1 MQVQLVQAANA
12 ILGEGPLWCPDE
24 QVLYWIDILRPA
36 VYRHTPGVGQTGVW
50 ALPESVGSIARLGA
64 GQLLV
69 AMRSGLFALS
79 TVEGSLTRLASVEHA
94 SAQQRLND
102 SAVDPAGRFWV
113 GSMREGGPSFGKLYR
128 FGGGS
133 APFELDD
140 QWACPNG
147 IGWSPDGTVM
157 YVTDSAKQTIWRYA
171 YSVEH
176 GTATDKQVFATF
188 DAGTPDGLTV
198 DAEGC
203 VWSALWDGW
212 SVVRLSP
219 EGERVTTVPMPVQ
232 RPTSVAFGGDALQ
245 TLYVTSASINVD
257 TTGLNAGPLAGGLFA
272 VETSVRGLLNTPARL
287 GERTFLCATGAEV
300 LA

>member
-12 ILGEGPLWCPDE
+12 ILGEGPLWCPNE
-24 QVLYWIDILRPA
+24 QVLYWIDIIRPA

-50 ALPESVGSIARLGA
+50 ALPESVGSIARLEVGR
-64 GQLLV
+64 LLV
-69 AMRSGLFALS
+69 AMRSGLFVLS
-79 TVEGSLTRLASVEHA
+79 TVDGSLTRLAAIEHA

-102 SAVDPAGRFWV
+102 SAVDPAGRLWV

-133 APFELDD
+133 APLELDD

-171 YSVEH
+171 YSVAD
-176 GTATDKQVFATF
+176 GTVTDKQVFATF
-188 DAGTPDGLTV
+188 ETGTPDGLTV

-219 EGERVTTVPMPVQ
+219 EGERVTTLQMPVQ
-232 RPTSVAFGGDALQ
+232 RPTSVAFGGRALQ
-245 TLYVTSASINVD
+245 TLYVTSATINVD
-257 TTGLNAGPLAGGLFA
+257 TAGLNAGPLAGGLVA
-272 VETSVRGLLNTPARL
+272 IEMPVRGLLNPPARL
-287 GERTFLCATGAEV
+287 GEGAFPQAMGTEV
-300 LA
+300 SA